1 MRIDKILRFATAA
14 EVAALMGY
22 GDCDSA
28 IWQRLSMQT
37 RWWQGLGDS
46 VVPLVGSFVWGLLGA
61 ASICPVTQRRG
72 GGDPCDAVWRLM
84 LVHKKKLFAGTKL

>member
-1 MRIDKILRFATAA
+1 MIFGVRVDKILRFATSA

-61 ASICPVTQRRG
+61 ASICP
-72 GGDPCDAVWRLM
+72 RLM
-84 LVHKKKLFAGTKL
+84 LVHKKANSCRHEALNLEFCL